1 MVKNMLATEEY
12 KIEFRKELKKFEY
25 FMQIKADLIAKGISV
40 KNRIAEGSAFNTK
53 QIHLYQHHVAT
64 HSSPIPED
72 IILYPENEVIP
83 KTVISKLRFNPD
95 SEWYLDYEK
104 GYKLRNDKK
113 REEYS
118 VTPTSPTNFDNQFIQ
133 NSPLSSIVQKL
144 GIDVAGVIISNY
156 CFYFKTK
163 KECRF
168 CEIYQTHKSHKTFT
182 KATKPTKEIIDGLE
196 LAFQLDSNLKYILL
210 NSGNIISYDQT
221 VLEFIK
227 IAQGIKEL
235 KENRNIDLI
244 GILMPPENFS
254 LMDEMKQA
262 GFDKVYF
269 DIEVF
274 DPSLFQIIAPGKA
287 EYGYKRML
295 SALEY
300 AREIF
305 GKGSSYSSFIYG
317 LQSLPMDLNTS
328 TWDPQIENQKALEAV
343 DGLLDRGIV
352 PLYCVYHYSGHNQI
366 GPLILDAEAL
376 FEFSVQYGE
385 KVYTSGVIPRSRDS
399 VVYSSTSV
407 TNTLLNDGYNLAKL
421 KNLCLA

>member
-1 MVKNMLATEEY
+1 MVKNVPTTEEY
-12 KIEFRKELKKFEY
+12 KVAFKKELKKFEY
-25 FMQIKADLIAKGISV
+25 FIQIKADLIAKGINV
-40 KNRIAEGSAFNTK
+40 KNRITEGLAFNTK
-53 QIHLYQHHVAT
+53 QIHLYQHYVVK
-64 HSSPIPED
+64 HSSSIPED
-72 IILYPENEVIP
+72 IILYSENEVIP
-83 KTVISKLRFNPD
+83 KTVISKIRFNPD

-113 REEYS
+113 GKEHS
-118 VTPTSPTNFDNQFIQ
+118 VIPTSPTNFDNQFIH
-133 NSPLSSIVQKL
+133 NSLLASIVQKL
-144 GIDVAGVIISNY
+144 GTDVAGVIISNY

-168 CEIYQTHKSHKTFT
+168 CEIYQTHKSHKTFA
-182 KATKPTKEIIDGLE
+182 KVTKPTKEIIDGLE
-196 LAFQLDSNLKYILL
+196 LAFKLDPNLKYILL

-227 IAQGIKEL
+227 VAQGIKEL

-254 LMDEMKQA
+254 LIDEMKQT

-274 DPSLFQIIAPGKA
+274 NPSLFQIITPGKA
-287 EYGYKRML
+287 EYGYKRMF

-300 AREIF
+300 AKEVF
-305 GKGSSYSSFIYG
+305 GKGSAYSSFIYG
-317 LQSLPMDLNTS
+317 IQSLPIDLHTS
-328 TWDPQIENQKALEAV
+328 GWNPQIENQKALEAV
-343 DGLLDRGIV
+343 NGLLDKGIV

-366 GPLILDAEAL
+366 GSLTLNAEAL
-376 FEFSVQYGE
+376 FEFSVQYGK
-385 KVYTSGVIPRSRDS
+385 KVYLSGIIPEARDS

-421 KNLCLA
+421 KNLCLI